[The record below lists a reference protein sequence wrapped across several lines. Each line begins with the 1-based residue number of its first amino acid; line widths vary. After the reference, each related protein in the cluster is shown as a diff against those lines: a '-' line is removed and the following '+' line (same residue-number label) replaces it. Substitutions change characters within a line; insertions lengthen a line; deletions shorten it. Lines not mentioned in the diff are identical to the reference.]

1 VRARHHLEDGVGL
14 AMTLAAQHD
23 AFIDPLHRY
32 SFGNS
37 SPRPR

>member
-1 VRARHHLEDGVGL
+1 VALVAE
-14 AMTLAAQHD
+14 HD

-37 SPRPR
+37 SPIAR